1 MLLLWVFDIMFPISF
16 YKHEWKKNNQL
27 FKKNHMIL
35 KKTLLISGIIFFSL
49 PLPFIPLS
57 ILLKEVN
64 IVNYRFLIYSNIYL
78 HCQLQWW
85 IHLAFKYYE
94 RERDMLHDT
103 RYLTE
108 YKKKYT
114 IYIDMKIKLSIK
126 IISNVEKERKLFIF
140 DFQRIW

>member
-1 MLLLWVFDIMFPISF
+1 MLILWVFDIMFPISF
-16 YKHEWKKNNQL
+16 YKHECKKKQHKWND
-27 FKKNHMIL
+27 
-35 KKTLLISGIIFFSL
+35 FFSL
-49 PLPFIPLS
+49 PLPFLPLS

-78 HCQLQWW
+78 HCQLQW

-108 YKKKYT
+108 YKKNT
-114 IYIDMKIKLSIK
+114 
-126 IISNVEKERKLFIF
+126 RFIL
-140 DFQRIW
+140 I